1 MTQASMTKEAS
12 RNNPCLFPTLSPVF
26 YKANMTNAGSLRS
39 TVGDEEYDKSGFTFK
54 KRHQSMMNG
63 SYTSLYDTM
72 DPNNSQF
79 KTINNMKSQINTKFN
94 GSILSKES

>member
-1 MTQASMTKEAS
+1 
-12 RNNPCLFPTLSPVF
+12 
-26 YKANMTNAGSLRS
+26 
-39 TVGDEEYDKSGFTFK
+39 
-54 KRHQSMMNG
+54 MMNG